1 MMWDWIE
8 EKLQQ
13 PTFWI
18 LLIGGWVFAIVLFWV
33 IGSSIEASA
42 YERVAG
48 IEVSTWE
55 AMWLELRVDGCV
67 R

>member
-1 MMWDWIE
+1 MWDWIE
-8 EKLQQ
+8 EKMQR

-18 LLIGGWVFAIVLFWV
+18 VMIGGWVIAIVAFWV
-33 IGSSIEASA
+33 IGSTFEANA